1 MTWFSVSPLLFCFSL
16 QLILIINK
24 FKVTKMLCIINKN
37 AHLNEQTFLKKK
49 LITDI
54 TLSPK
59 CPCPD
64 WCRLAELD
72 MPKVTYPE
80 KKFSAGTG
88 SISVTSFTHKNAF
101 LLK

>member
-1 MTWFSVSPLLFCFSL
+1 
-16 QLILIINK
+16 
-24 FKVTKMLCIINKN
+24 MLCRLNKN
-37 AHLNEQTFLKKK
+37 ELNIQMKKSHLNEQTFLKKK

-54 TLSPK
+54 TLNPK